1 MRIYLNLDAEIISI
15 EIMISLWFFRT
26 LQYFFDYYEYDEI
39 NEMRKA
45 LRYDAETNYGLN
57 V

>member
-1 MRIYLNLDAEIISI
+1 MG
-15 EIMISLWFFRT
+15 LWLFRA

-39 NEMRKA
+39 KEMRNA

>member
-1 MRIYLNLDAEIISI
+1 MNFLL
-15 EIMISLWFFRT
+15 FRA

>member
-1 MRIYLNLDAEIISI
+1 MGLWLFRI
-15 EIMISLWFFRT
+15 
-26 LQYFFDYYEYDEI
+26 FDYLFYYYNYDEI
-39 NEMRKA
+39 KEMRNA